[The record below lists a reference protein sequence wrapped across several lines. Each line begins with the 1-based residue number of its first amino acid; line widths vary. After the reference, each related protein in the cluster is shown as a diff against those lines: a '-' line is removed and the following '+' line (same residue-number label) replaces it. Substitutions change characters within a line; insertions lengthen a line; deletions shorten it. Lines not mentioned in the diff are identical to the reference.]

1 MEILV
6 LAGALALFALG
17 LIGNVYTDLYKLA
30 FK

>member
-6 LAGALALFALG
+6 LAGALALFGLG
-17 LIGNVYTDLYKLA
+17 LIGNVYTNLYRIV